1 VAAGVVPN
9 AIEELP
15 VYPVP
20 AVVLGPSCVRRPMFL
35 YFGHSVRAQRSGKAF
50 GHSVWRVIGLIGRIG
65 LKGNVGKPPNA
76 TLKRVVSQ
84 VRKRETPVRITGLR
98 GASRALV
105 AAELIRAQGK
115 RPVLLLTTHSRAA
128 DALAEDLRLAL
139 GEREN
144 ETRVFQFPRHDTLP
158 YERFSPQP
166 FVITQRMAVLY
177 RLLRSFDVAEEAPIV
192 VAPFSALLTRVPAR
206 ARVRAHTTHLE
217 VGQTIDRD
225 LLIEKLAGAG
235 YSRVAI
241 VEDPGEFSVRGGI
254 VDLFP
259 PHRLLPSRV
268 EFFDDEIESIR
279 EFDPASQ
286 RSQEKCEH
294 VDASPPQE
302 LLADREQI
310 VARADSVRELA
321 LEQEN
326 EDDAI
331 EELLDTLLR
340 GSLPPGIEAL
350 GPLIQ
355 PDQECAID
363 YLPDDTLIL
372 IDDPASGH
380 ERLTKYC
387 EEALR
392 NHEAARDAGRT
403 VVAPEVLM
411 LTRDELE
418 AAVRERN
425 PVSLERLSIRDPA
438 SGAVE
443 IEVGSRG
450 HDELRR
456 DLARARTHERALSPL
471 VDKLALW
478 IAARHRIVLTCSQL
492 SSAERLRSLLE
503 GYGLEPRLADNRRP
517 VWRWSAPGRVEV
529 RVADLSEGF
538 ELPGEGLAIVGE
550 EEIFGKREKRHTR
563 KTWQEGAAIDGL
575 AQLAPGD
582 YLVHRDHG
590 IGTYRGL
597 IELKAGRIASELLC
611 IEFLAND
618 RLFLPVHRL
627 ELVQRYGGADGTKP
641 RIDRLGGATWE
652 KAKRRVKKSLRN
664 MAAELL
670 SLHAARELAPGFPF
684 SPRDTYFDE
693 FEATFPFTE
702 TPDQLSAIEDTLA
715 DMQLAKPMDRLVC
728 GDVGY
733 GKTEVALRA
742 AFRAAMDGKQVAVL
756 VPTTVLCQQHYETF
770 VERFV
775 GYPIRVEF
783 LSRFQGTKQARQ
795 VIEGCAAGLVD
806 VVIGTHRLLQKKMQ
820 FRDLGLLVID
830 EEHRFGVTHKER
842 IKHLKKTVDVV
853 TLTATPIPRTL
864 QMAFTQVRD
873 LSVINTPP
881 ADRFAI
887 RTQVTRFDEL
897 LIREAILRETRRGGQ
912 VFFVHNRVQSID
924 GMADMLARVV
934 PEVKVLV
941 GHGQMKERE
950 LEDRMHAFMAGEAD
964 VLLCTTIIESGI
976 DIPRANTIIINRAH
990 TLGLA
995 QLYQLRGRVGRST
1008 HRAYAYL
1015 LVPSLDHLTR
1025 EAERRLEAIQDLS
1038 ELGSGFRLANMDLEI
1053 RGAGNMLGAEQS
1065 GNLMSLGYETYM
1077 SMLQETMDELRGE
1090 SHNVEI
1096 DPEIRLPVEA
1106 RLPETYVSDVSQ
1118 RLVLYKRASS
1128 ARDEDDVARIRDEVL
1143 DRYGS
1148 LPPQAD
1154 NLFEVIRLKIMARKL
1169 GVASVDIVRGEIVLQ
1184 VAERTQIDPER
1195 LVHVLSQPDL
1205 GLRVAP
1211 DHKIYA
1217 PAPQL
1222 SGGAM
1227 PMFEATRELLLRLG
1241 A

>member
-1 VAAGVVPN
+1 MGQSA
-9 AIEELP
+9 
-15 VYPVP
+15 
-20 AVVLGPSCVRRPMFL
+20 S
-35 YFGHSVRAQRSGKAF
+35 
-50 GHSVWRVIGLIGRIG
+50 
-65 LKGNVGKPPNA
+65 A
-76 TLKRVVSQ
+76 TLKQVVAQ
-84 VRKRETPVRITGLR
+84 VQKRSTPVRVTGLR

-105 AAELIRAQGK
+105 AAELIRTQGT
-115 RPVLLLTTHSRAA
+115 RPVLLLTPHSRAA
-128 DALAEDLRLAL
+128 DALAADLRLAL
-139 GEREN
+139 GERED
-144 ETRVFQFPRHDTLP
+144 ETRVLLFPRHDTLP

-166 FVITQRMAVLY
+166 FVTSQRMAVLY
-177 RLLRSFDVAEEAPIV
+177 RLLRSFDVAVEAPIV

-206 ARVRAHTTHLE
+206 ERLRAHTTQLE
-217 VGQTIDRD
+217 VGQAIDRD
-225 LLIEKLAGAG
+225 VLIQKLGSAG
-235 YSRVAI
+235 YCRVAI
-241 VEDPGEFSVRGGI
+241 VEDPGEFAVRGGI

-259 PHRLLPSRV
+259 PHRGLPSRV
-268 EFFDDEIESIR
+268 EFFGDEIESIR
-279 EFDPASQ
+279 DFDPASQ
-286 RSQEKCEH
+286 RSQGKCEH
-294 VDASPPQE
+294 VGASPPQE
-302 LLADREQI
+302 LLVDREQI
-310 VARADSVRELA
+310 VARGDCLRELA
-321 LEQEN
+321 LEQEHD
-326 EDDAI
+326 DDAV
-331 EELLDTLLR
+331 EEILDALLR
-340 GSLPPGIEAL
+340 GSLPPGIESLA
-350 GPLIQ
+350 PLIQ
-355 PDQECAID
+355 PDQERVID

-372 IDDPASGH
+372 IDDPASGLR
-380 ERLTKYC
+380 RLSQYY

-403 VVAPEVLM
+403 VVDPKALLLSCE
-411 LTRDELE
+411 ELQ
-418 AAVRERN
+418 AAIRERH
-425 PVSLERLSIRDPA
+425 PVSLERLTIHEPA
-438 SGAVE
+438 GGAVE
-443 IEVGSRG
+443 IDVGSRG

-456 DLARARTHERALSPL
+456 DLARARTHEHALTPL
-471 VDKLALW
+471 VDKLAGW
-478 IAARHRIVLTCSQL
+478 ISARHRIVLTCSVL
-492 SSAERLRSLLE
+492 SSAERLRALLRE
-503 GYGLEPRLADNRRP
+503 YGLEPRLADDHRP

-529 RVADLSEGF
+529 RVAELSEGF
-538 ELPGEGLAIVGE
+538 ELPGEGLVVVAE

-582 YLVHRDHG
+582 YLVHSDHG

-597 IELKAGRIASELLC
+597 VELKAGRIVSELLC
-611 IEFLAND
+611 IEYLAGD
-618 RLFLPVHRL
+618 RFFLPVHRL
-627 ELVQRYGGADGTKP
+627 NLVQRYGGADGTKP

-670 SLHAARELAPGFPF
+670 SLHAARELAPGFSF
-684 SPRDTYFDE
+684 SPRDSYFDE
-693 FEATFPFTE
+693 FEASFPFEE

-715 DMQLAKPMDRLVC
+715 DMQRAKPMDRLVC

-742 AFRAAMDGKQVAVL
+742 AFRAAMDGKQVAIL

-770 VERFV
+770 VARFA

-783 LSRFQGTKQARQ
+783 LSRFQGTREARR
-795 VIEGCAAGLVD
+795 VIEGCATGVVD
-806 VVIGTHRLLQKKMQ
+806 VVIGTHRLLQKKMR

-842 IKHLKKTVDVV
+842 IKQLKKTVDVV

-864 QMAFTQVRD
+864 QMAFTGVRD

-887 RTQVTRFDEL
+887 RTQVSRFDEL

-912 VFFVHNRVQSID
+912 VFFVHNRVQSITA
-924 GMADMLARVV
+924 MAEMLARTV
-934 PEVKVLV
+934 PEVTVLV
-941 GHGQMKERE
+941 GHGQLKERE
-950 LEDRMHAFMAGEAD
+950 LEDRMHAFIAGDAD

-1053 RGAGNMLGAEQS
+1053 RGAGNLLGAEQS

-1077 SMLQETMDELRGE
+1077 SMLQETMEELRGE
-1090 SHNVEI
+1090 FHDTEI

-1106 RLPETYVSDVSQ
+1106 RLPESYVADVSQ

-1128 ARDEDDVARIRDEVL
+1128 ARDDDDVARIRDEVL

-1148 LPPQAD
+1148 LPAQAS

-1169 GVASVDIVRGEIVLQ
+1169 GIAAVDVARGEIVLQ
-1184 VAERTQIDPER
+1184 VAEKTQIDPER
-1195 LVHVLSQPDL
+1195 LVHLLSQPAL
-1205 GLRVAP
+1205 GLRVSP
-1211 DHKIYA
+1211 DHKIYT
-1217 PAPQL
+1217 PAPPL

-1227 PMFEATRELLLRLG
+1227 PLFEATRELLTRLG